1 MKAVLYHQ
9 SPTTEQKLNT
19 NYETWQNETFLI
31 GNCVKP
37 GLFNDHFQKGKDML
51 NYSIQ
56 GKGSSVPRRRSYG
69 FVTQSFLPHVG

>member
-19 NYETWQNETFLI
+19 NYKTWQNDTFLI

-37 GLFNDHFQKGKDML
+37 GLLKGKTGLITAYRAGYILFTFFRIRKNVRNKIIMVC
-51 NYSIQ
+51 Q
-56 GKGSSVPRRRSYG
+56 
-69 FVTQSFLPHVG
+69 F

>member
-9 SPTTEQKLNT
+9 SPTTEQKLNIH
-19 NYETWQNETFLI
+19 YKTWQYETFLI

-37 GLFNDHFQKGKDML
+37 GLLNDHFQKGKERL

-56 GKGSSVPRRRSYG
+56 GRVYT
-69 FVTQSFLPHVG
+69 FYVL